1 MNFTRFLTSYLVAIL
16 LIAGGSAFAQTSEEA
31 SGIAASLVGGFASS
45 SIVGA
50 KIEDLR
56 ERSRAVFE
64 RLDENQSGSI
74 TLDEL
79 DVSKTEEEQAKMTR
93 LELRQWRHRTSV
105 IQSKFLKYDEETE
118 EFEIVDKNNDGTL
131 NKEEY
136 EMRHETILERGVE
149 FGFNKLDLDKN
160 GGVELLEFNKFLDD
174 LEEYDEDGDGTLS
187 ALEAQKSGQPRI
199 LPELMM
205 PMFNSFDFMDRF
217 SDEIKAIE
225 QQADDSH

>member
-1 MNFTRFLTSYLVAIL
+1 MNFTRFLTSYAVAIIL
-16 LIAGGSAFAQTSEEA
+16 VAGGSAIAQSSVGTGDLTEMLAGYASTS
-31 SGIAASLVGGFASS
+31 IAGQ
-45 SIVGA
+45 

-56 ERSRAVFE
+56 ERSKAVFE

-79 DVSKTEEEQAKMTR
+79 DVSVTEEEEAKMTR

-118 EFEIVDKNNDGTL
+118 EFEIVDKNSDGVL
-131 NKEEY
+131 NEEEY
-136 EMRHETILERGVE
+136 LMRYETILERGVE

-174 LEEYDEDGDGTLS
+174 LEEYDEDGDGTIS
-187 ALEAQKSGQPRI
+187 AVEAKKSGQPLI
-199 LPELMM
+199 LPELMS
-205 PMFNSFDFMDRF
+205 PMYKSFELIDRF
-217 SDEIKAIE
+217 TDEMKAIE
-225 QQADDSH
+225 QQADDSS